1 MHLSTY
7 SNLSA
12 VRHLCFN
19 EAPEVS
25 VNAFSRDDI
34 HALSCL
40 LDEAESAFPQVRI
53 LILSA
58 QARSPKGK
66 PIFSAGAN
74 LKERQAWTDEEI
86 IAHVDYER
94 ALTDR
99 FRRSPLLTVCVVT
112 GYAFGF
118 GAELCACSDF
128 VLATSEACFG
138 FPEATHGIVP
148 GAGGLKWAL
157 ANTSRQALLHIL
169 KGDAFSVEEALTIGL
184 VHEIVPTVDAAHDRI
199 HALACALTRTSPESQ
214 RAIKLANDKAF
225 QLRCPDGVERDAYMY
240 ALTQTRLASKNN
252 TK

>member
-1 MHLSTY
+1 MHLSSY
-7 SNLSA
+7 FNLSA

-19 EAPEVS
+19 DSPEVS

-66 PIFSAGAN
+66 PIFCAGAD
-74 LKERQAWTDEEI
+74 LKERHVWTNEEI
-86 IAHVDYER
+86 IAHVDFER

-99 FRRSPLLTVCVVT
+99 FRRSPLLIVCLVT
-112 GYAFGF
+112 GYALGF
-118 GAELCACSDF
+118 GAELCACADR

-148 GAGGLKWAL
+148 GAG
-157 ANTSRQALLHIL
+157 
-169 KGDAFSVEEALTIGL
+169 
-184 VHEIVPTVDAAHDRI
+184 
-199 HALACALTRTSPESQ
+199 
-214 RAIKLANDKAF
+214 
-225 QLRCPDGVERDAYMY
+225 
-240 ALTQTRLASKNN
+240 
-252 TK
+252 